1 MTRKPPA
8 PQLKPTD
15 RLSQTEDVLLETVN
29 ALWAIHDACGG
40 TGFMLTPRGVVEL
53 VRKREAAW
61 RALAQ

>member
-53 VRKREAAW
+53 VRQRVTAA
-61 RALAQ
+61 Q